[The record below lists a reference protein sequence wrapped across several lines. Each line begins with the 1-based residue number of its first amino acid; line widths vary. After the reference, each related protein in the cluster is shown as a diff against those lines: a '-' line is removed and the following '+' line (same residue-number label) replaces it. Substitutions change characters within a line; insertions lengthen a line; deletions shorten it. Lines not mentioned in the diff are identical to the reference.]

1 MTLVLRS
8 VVVIGLGSA
17 LCCGFAAAAG
27 ARELLILEAGGI
39 RDSGHDVEQ
48 LVDDLLTQE
57 GAFSGL
63 AVQPAYDATLDYLG
77 IHKAMVM
84 SASAFGTS
92 VVLSIPSTGFS
103 RTFTGTSPN
112 DVENQVEDFLKDDGA
127 RQLAKFYQETN
138 ARSELALL
146 DGNPRSTTALFARGA
161 FDRFGLGA
169 RRAGAGY
176 DQVHVAE
183 WGHVDLGLSA
193 GGGAV
198 DVDHFGSL
206 YVADAALTLGGD
218 LGSGAGVDLTL
229 LGQYRDYDGASIYDA
244 GLELGIPILLVR
256 PGADGALRW
265 TVTPFVQTGGGGSRN
280 LLAGGFMVGGGGVS
294 SLSYRFDYLEL
305 TMGNELAYYGG
316 VPLGKIGGIRIETEL
331 DRWITRNGM
340 KAVVYPAGVPGVSI
354 EAGIALTHFL
364 DGAAAVDSYAS
375 PFAGVAVELHRSV
388 RLRVGWESDFGKND
402 YAAYTGRVDLGFE
415 F

>member
-8 VVVIGLGSA
+8 VVVIGLGLA
-17 LCCGFAAAAG
+17 LSCGLAAAAG
-27 ARELLILEAGGI
+27 ARDLVILEAGGI

-63 AVQPAYDATLDYLG
+63 AVQPAYTATLDYLG
-77 IHKAMVM
+77 VHHAMVV
-84 SASAFGTS
+84 SASAFGAS

-112 DVENQVEDFLKDDGA
+112 DVENQVEDFLEDDGA
-127 RQLAKFYQETN
+127 RELAKFYEETN
-138 ARSELALL
+138 ARTALALL

-161 FDRFGLGA
+161 FDRFGFGA
-169 RRAGAGY
+169 RRARAGY
-176 DQVHVAE
+176 DEAHVAD
-183 WGHVDLGLSA
+183 WGHVGLGLSV

-198 DVDHFGSL
+198 DVDDFDSL

-218 LGSGAGVDLTL
+218 FGPRAGVYLTL

-244 GLELGIPILLVR
+244 GLELGIPMMLVR
-256 PGADGALRW
+256 PGAGGALGW

-280 LLAGGFMVGGGGVS
+280 LLSGGFLIGGGGVS
-294 SLSYRFDYLEL
+294 SLSYHFDYLDL

-316 VPLGKIGGIRIETEL
+316 VPLGEIGGIRIETEL

-340 KAVVYPAGVPGVSI
+340 KAVLYPTGVPGVSL
-354 EAGIALTHFL
+354 EAGLALTHFL
-364 DGAAAVDSYAS
+364 AGDAAVDSYAS
-375 PFAGVAVELHRSV
+375 PFAGVAVELLEFL
-388 RLRVGWESDFGKND
+388 RLRVGWESDFGEND
-402 YAAYTGRVDLGFE
+402 YAAHTGRVDLGFE